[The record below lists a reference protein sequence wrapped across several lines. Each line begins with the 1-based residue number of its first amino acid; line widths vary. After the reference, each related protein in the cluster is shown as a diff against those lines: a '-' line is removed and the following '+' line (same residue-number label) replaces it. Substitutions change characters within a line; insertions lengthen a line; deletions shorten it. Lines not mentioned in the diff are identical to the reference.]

1 MSQRDEGYFT
11 SRDGTRLFWRSELP
25 EGEPKAWVG
34 VVHGY
39 GDHSGR
45 YLQPMQAFASE
56 GYGVLAFDY
65 RGHGRADG
73 PRADCNAWSDFVD
86 DLKAFFARLTETAQ
100 GKPVF
105 LVAHSHGALI
115 STHFVGAG
123 APPELKGVVLS
134 APFYALA
141 FEPPPLKVLGARLIK
156 GLMPGLKVG
165 NELKPE
171 QLSRD
176 LSWQEATR
184 ADPYYLHHTTPRWF
198 FGCQAAQQALQGLGP
213 KVTLPVLML
222 AGTADPIASMPAAKA
237 FFETVGSKDKTYK
250 EYGDYRHE
258 VLMEVGKEQVWSDV
272 TRWIS
277 AHL

>member
-1 MSQRDEGYFT
+1 MRRQDEGFFA
-11 SRDGTRLFWRSELP
+11 SRDGTRLFWRSERP
-25 EGEPKAWVG
+25 DSEPRAWIG

-45 YLQPMQAFASE
+45 YLKPIEAFVKE
-56 GYGVLAFDY
+56 GFGVLAFDY
-65 RGHGRADG
+65 RGHGKADG
-73 PRADCNAWSDFVD
+73 ARGDCGEWGDYLEDMKV
-86 DLKAFFARLTETAQ
+86 FFARLVEAAQ

-115 STHFVGAG
+115 ATHFLAT
-123 APPELKGVVLS
+123 APPQLKGVVLS

-141 FEPPPLKVLGARLIK
+141 FEPPALKLLGARLIK
-156 GLMPGLKVG
+156 GLLPGLKLS

-176 LSWQEATR
+176 PAWQQETKN
-184 ADPYYLHHTTPRWF
+184 DPLYVDTTTPRWF
-198 FGCQAAQQALQGLGP
+198 FECQAAQRRLTGLGP
-213 KVTLPVLML
+213 QLGVPVLML
-222 AGTADPIASMPAAKA
+222 AGTADPIAAMPAARA
-237 FFETVGSKDKTYK
+237 FFETIGARDKTYK

-258 VLMEVGKEQVWSDV
+258 VMMEIGREQVWADISQ
-272 TRWIS
+272 WIS